1 MLRVPR
7 ATAIIVGSVLSIVL
21 VVVGFSLVQNISGRA
36 EDQMPRDVV
45 VSDISTTSTK
55 ITYSTG
61 TKTQGVVEYGISP
74 TALNLLAPETESKTD
89 HEIELTLLSADTSYY
104 FQISIGGKK
113 YDNAGVPW
121 SFTTKSSDSFGQ
133 QDVGVS
139 NPTQAV
145 VPTATKPA
153 SANVESTCTE
163 TTCEKIKAKLGRGCT
178 TQDYIRCIK
187 RISPT
192 FAPLTTP

>member
-21 VVVGFSLVQNISGRA
+21 VVVGFSLVQNIPGRA

-55 ITYSTG
+55 ITYATG
-61 TKTQGVVEYGISP
+61 IKTQGVVEYGISP
-74 TALNLLAPETESKTD
+74 TALNLLAPESESDTN
-89 HEIELTLLSADTSYY
+89 HEVELTLLSEAATYY

-121 SFTTKSSDSFGQ
+121 TFSTKSADGSESEDL
-133 QDVGVS
+133 
-139 NPTQAV
+139 NLT
-145 VPTATKPA
+145 PTARPTP
-153 SANVESTCTE
+153 
-163 TTCEKIKAKLGRGCT
+163 
-178 TQDYIRCIK
+178 
-187 RISPT
+187 ISR
-192 FAPLTTP
+192 